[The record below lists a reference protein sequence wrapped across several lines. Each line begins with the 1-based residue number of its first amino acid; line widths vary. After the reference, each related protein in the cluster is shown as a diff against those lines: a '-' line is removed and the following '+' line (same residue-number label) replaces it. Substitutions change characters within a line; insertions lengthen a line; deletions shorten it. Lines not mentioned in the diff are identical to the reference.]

1 MVSSDFRKNARE
13 SLKGRWEIAII
24 AFIIASI
31 LGAASGIRTVNF
43 NLNMGDES
51 GKVSAGVTEELG
63 TGIFGPLEDIKSG
76 ILAASLGLIISAS
89 IIAACAA
96 VIFIVVSSAA
106 TVGYA
111 KFNLDLVDRKEVS
124 YSPIVNYFRYW
135 KVSSAAA
142 LLKTLYTVLWSLLFF
157 IPGIIAYY
165 RYSMVSYILAEFPE
179 ITATEALETSKKMMK
194 GNKGRLFRLDLSFIG
209 WGLLNLLTL
218 GIGSV
223 VLSPYMSA
231 ARADFYREISG
242 TRLAPEENT
251 DEEAPIDDENAPTLN
266 EEIKEENTEA

>member
-31 LGAASGIRTVNF
+31 LGAASGIRVSFNF
-43 NLNMGDES
+43 DLNES
-51 GKVSAGVTEELG
+51 SGEASTEQSEQTWGELVEYIRGIEPGV
-63 TGIFGPLEDIKSG
+63 
-76 ILAASLGLIISAS
+76 LISIITTAISAF
-89 IIAACAA
+89 IIGACAT
-96 VIFIVVSSAA
+96 VIIFIISSAA
-106 TVGYA
+106 KVGYA

-124 YSPIVNYFRYW
+124 YSPILQYFSFWR
-135 KVSSAAA
+135 VSAVAE
-142 LLKTLYTVLWSLLFF
+142 LLKTLYIALWSLLF
-157 IPGIIAYY
+157 IVPGIIAHY

-179 ITATEALETSKKMMK
+179 ITASEALETSKKMMK
-194 GNKGRLFRLDLSFIG
+194 GNKSRLFCLDLSFIG
-209 WGLLNLLTL
+209 WAVLNTFTL

-223 VLSPYMSA
+223 VLMPYMNA

-242 TRLAPEENT
+242 TRPVPEENT